1 MSESERLQR
10 LFGRLR
16 AAYTRSPLPGFLR
29 WWGGELRACLP
40 SRWRALFHREGR
52 WLGVRVGAD
61 ALVLVRPSG
70 EEIGRVER
78 TRPVVEQHA
87 EVSRLLQSVAEDMPR
102 QVLLLP
108 AGAVLTRRMKFP
120 MAAEDNLRQVL
131 GFEMDRQTPFK
142 ADQVHFAWH
151 ELARDPRA
159 RQIEVELALV
169 PKQVADPLLAVA
181 AEAGC
186 AIDGMDMVAADG
198 GARGFNLLPPER
210 RMRRANRRLRM
221 NLALGAV
228 ALVLLVVAMQQ
239 SLGNRQ
245 EAVQAMR
252 AEVESLRDEA
262 RRVADLRGGLDEAA
276 AGANF
281 LAAKRSSQPLVVA
294 MLDETTKQLPD
305 DTWLEQLRLNEGKL
319 WLRGLS
325 SAPAQLIA
333 VFEES
338 RRVSNPSFDGA
349 IQPDPRYGKDR
360 FQIQAD
366 YRDLEEDGDG

>member
-1 MSESERLQR
+1 MADSERLQR

-40 SRWRALFHREGR
+40 SRWRELFQREGR
-52 WLGVRVGAD
+52 WLGVRVDAD
-61 ALVLVRPSG
+61 VIALVRPSG

-78 TRPVVEQHA
+78 ARPVEEQRTEA
-87 EVSRLLQSVAEDMPR
+87 ARLLQSVADDLPR

-108 AGAVLTRRMKFP
+108 AEAVLTRRLKFP
-120 MAAEDNLRQVL
+120 LAAEDNLRQVL

-169 PKQVADPLLAVA
+169 PKQVADPLLAA
-181 AEAGC
+181 ASEAGC
-186 AIDGMDMVAADG
+186 AIDAMDTVSAEGA
-198 GARGFNLLPPER
+198 ARGFNLLPAER
-210 RMRRANRRLRM
+210 RVRRADLRLRV

-245 EAVQAMR
+245 EALAAMR
-252 AEVESLRDEA
+252 AEVESLRNEA

-281 LAAKRSSQPLVVA
+281 LASKRSSQPLIVA

-325 SAPAQLIA
+325 SAPAQLIS

-338 RRVSNPSFDGA
+338 RRISNPSFDGA

-366 YRDLEEDGDG
+366 YRDVEAGSDG